1 MRYKVGV
8 TVPQDL
14 DPRMFLAYAAVERA
28 WDFVRSISPPVDI
41 GVEATITSWG
51 DSVHGANS
59 YHKRQGRAIDVR
71 TKTIPRPYV
80 QAFVDDLKRRI
91 GTLGF
96 DIVAEDVDVPHEHL
110 HLELDDRA
118 DAA

>member
-8 TVPQDL
+8 TVPKDL
-14 DPRMFLAYAAVERA
+14 DPRMLLAHAAVERA
-28 WDFVRSISPPVDI
+28 WDFVRSLSKPVEI
-41 GVEATITSWG
+41 GYEATITSWG

-71 TKTIPRPYV
+71 TKTISRPYV
-80 QAFVDDLKRRI
+80 QTFVDDLKRRI
-91 GTLGF
+91 GALGF
-96 DIVAEDVDVPHEHL
+96 DIVLEDSDGPMEHL

-118 DAA
+118 EE